1 MATLRAAAEDAAG
14 RPRAFLAYHSTHRDE
29 QEGDAMANETIDS
42 VGALHELYGPP
53 GELALKKQLSR
64 LDKHCRAFI
73 ALSPFLVI
81 ASSSLEGACDASPRG
96 DQPGFVAVIDDHTLI
111 IPDRRGNNRVDTLEN
126 VVANPHVGLLFLVPG
141 MQETLRIN
149 GSARV
154 VEDSDLLA
162 PLAVNGQMPR
172 TGLLVT
178 VEDAYLQCGKA
189 LLRSDLWN
197 PEKQIERSAFPSLG
211 RVLSEQIAGVDAETA
226 ECSVEESYRTRLY

>member
-1 MATLRAAAEDAAG
+1 M
-14 RPRAFLAYHSTHRDE
+14 P
-29 QEGDAMANETIDS
+29 NETIDTVS
-42 VGALHELYGPP
+42 ALHELYGPA

-64 LDKHCRAFI
+64 LDRHCRAFI

-81 ASSSLEGACDASPRG
+81 ASASPSGDCDASPRG
-96 DQPGFVAVIDDHTLI
+96 NQPGFVAVIDEHTLL

-126 VVANPHVGLLFLVPG
+126 VVGNPHVGLLFLVPG
-141 MQETLRIN
+141 MQETLRVN
-149 GSARV
+149 GSARI
-154 VEDSDLLA
+154 VEDPDLLA
-162 PLAVNGQMPR
+162 PLAANGQIPR

-189 LLRSDLWN
+189 LIRSDLWN
-197 PEKQIERSAFPSLG
+197 AEKQIDRSSFPSLG